1 MPRKQAQA
9 PTSARRP
16 PTKAPGSYANA
27 GAAAPHLAGIKKI
40 HPEFLPVI
48 SATSGNSINQI
59 RDALTTYC
67 QRELGGISKIFAS
80 GEFEPPK
87 EILFWAE
94 DYSETAD
101 PHGINKGRLL
111 NRMRVRDSEIDQ
123 YNNSKLR
130 LFGIITS
137 MMTKE
142 LDDKMKAYFADL
154 QKREAASASSTAAT
168 TTTATTSDPSCP
180 LLLWKSIVIVLT
192 SKTSGNLRIDQ
203 DAAAY
208 NFSSA
213 KQRGNESINE
223 FLLRLENIISTYSIL
238 ELTPP
243 SKESQ
248 AMRFVQGL
256 DNSRFSSMQTHFA
269 NELNLG
275 RDLYPADLSSAAAQA
290 SRWMV
295 AGSRGP
301 QDVQTSFMGL
311 KKNDK
316 KAKDKDPKDK
326 YKDAAKKLPNAKPTE
341 TKKCIYC
348 NNLGHTVLECNKL
361 KQAQATAQAT
371 LPASKATVTRSK
383 TPMPREGTT
392 MMSHV
397 RQEPDDE
404 EECDS
409 HFMMS
414 HVHLA
419 QPCSTILATGG
430 AASLTPTQVVLDTGA
445 NASVVKNKKLLQ
457 RVHSTRTVH
466 FDGLA
471 GILPIS
477 EIGDL
482 EDLCSAYYSP
492 HAIANIVS
500 FSQLRENGH
509 TITYNSGYGRSPDT
523 FTVRTPLDTYI
534 FSSRTNGLYVCDIS
548 HHRTVAVTTVAD
560 NEALFTRTE
569 VEKAKQARNLMKR
582 MGHPPDSKMIRALQ
596 YGNLHGTRI
605 LPADIHR
612 ATTIYGPSVAAL
624 RGHTVTQRPHAF
636 PVEQPRDRAV
646 APQSMYLDLFRAHS
660 LDFLLTY
667 VRPLNH
673 LMVTSIAKSDLTTLR
688 RTLRTHLGVY
698 GQRRIRINNLYCD
711 NEKGITAMA
720 ADFAGAGITLH
731 QSGPWMHV
739 HVIERQIRT
748 VKEGVRTGLACLPYS
763 CCNLI
768 FKFLVG
774 FTVTRENMF
783 PDSTRTDNLS
793 PFQVLY
799 NRPVDVNRDAHLEFG
814 ALYEVT
820 SRTGDNTMAFRTI
833 SAIGLAQT
841 PNGTGTCQF
850 YNIGAG
856 TIFAANHFKQV
867 PMTADIISRLNA
879 LAALDKHAPTKDPIF
894 TYHGNEVL
902 GSSRDPEPTISPY
915 VRSDPDPGSSP
926 YVRPDIDIGTT
937 ISPYIRPI
945 SEPET
950 TARTY
955 VRSMRPH
962 PGDADLQ
969 YFTPITDL
977 PPDSLTMAP
986 TGAPIRADSL
996 RMPSH
1001 TEESR
1006 GDPEPPIVTPTPEEE
1021 PDDPE
1026 MPTLIE
1032 GDDDDDDDT
1041 FNRTVNRQATST
1053 PYSHPQRER
1062 RPPDRLNLH
1071 HTVPTLLSAFH
1082 ITARRALKENREQ
1095 AEPAI
1100 MAELATLLTKKVF
1113 HAVDIQSLTPLQQ
1126 KGILNS
1132 TMNVTQKFAPS
1143 SDGKGRVKD
1152 KLKARLVCGG
1162 NRQDRSMYT
1171 REETSSPTVSTTSV
1185 LLLSQLAAAERR
1197 TVISL
1202 DIGSAYLNASM
1213 PKDDPLRAVHMRIS
1227 PEIATFLI
1235 KLDPEMAKFQ
1245 LKNGSVIVELDQAL
1259 YGCIESA
1266 VLWYQELSSTMDT
1279 LGYTAN
1285 PLDPCVFNCVRAHV
1299 QTTVAVYVD
1308 DLLITG
1314 NDAQSMAK
1322 LIDGLKKKYKEL
1334 KVVTGK
1340 VHNYLGM
1347 VLDFTSP
1354 NYVSVSQAGMTL
1366 DITRDKPL
1374 DAVTPHKDGHANSS
1388 KTPAPSYL
1396 FDVTPTSDPLDPAG
1410 QKTVHSVGAKI
1421 LFLGTHSRPDII
1433 TANSFHTKR
1442 VLTPT
1447 DEDAR
1452 KLKRTLSYLEAT
1464 ASLPLILGC
1473 NLPPEVHTFIDAS
1486 FAVHPNMRSHSGT
1499 CVTLGTGMTHCKST
1513 MQKTNATSSCHS
1525 ELIAL
1530 SKGLNQ
1536 SLWICSFLEAQGY
1549 PRLPV
1554 TVYQDN
1560 LSTIKLV
1567 ENGRSNSELTRHIAI
1582 GYFWVHDLIKR
1593 DLITLKYCPT
1603 EDMVADYFTKP
1614 LQGSLFLK
1622 LRNMIMGKVATIE
1635 KK

>member
-1 MPRKQAQA
+1 MPRKTPPAS
-9 PTSARRP
+9 TFARRP
-16 PTKAPGSYANA
+16 PSKAPGSYANA
-27 GAAAPHLAGIKKI
+27 GVASPHLAGIKKI
-40 HPEFLPVI
+40 HPEFLPII

-87 EILFWAE
+87 EILYRAE

-142 LDDKMKAYFADL
+142 LDEKMKSYFADL
-154 QKREAASASSTAAT
+154 QKREAAAASSTAAAT
-168 TTTATTSDPSCP
+168 TTIDPSCP

-192 SKTSGNLRIDQ
+192 SKTSGNIRIDQ

-213 KQRGNESINE
+213 KQKPNESIHE
-223 FLLRLENIISTYSIL
+223 FQLRLENIISTYTIL
-238 ELTPP
+238 DLTPP

-248 AMRFVQGL
+248 AMRFIQGL
-256 DNSRFSSMQTHFA
+256 ENSRFSTMQTHFA

-275 RDLYPADLSSAAAQA
+275 RDLYPIDLSSAAGQA

-295 AGSRGP
+295 VGSRGP
-301 QDVQTSFMGL
+301 QDVQTSFMGI

-316 KAKDKDPKDK
+316 KTKDKDSKDK
-326 YKDAAKKLPNAKPTE
+326 HKEAPKKTYNPKTE

-348 NNLGHTVLECNKL
+348 NNLGHTILECNKL
-361 KQAQATAQAT
+361 KAAQATAQDTPKNTANKSKP
-371 LPASKATVTRSK
+371 PA
-383 TPMPREGTT
+383 PREGTT
-392 MMSHV
+392 MMPHL
-397 RQEPDDE
+397 RQETDDE
-404 EECDS
+404 EDFDT
-409 HFMMS
+409 HFMIA
-414 HVHLA
+414 HVHLV
-419 QPCSTILATGG
+419 QSCSNILATGG
-430 AASLTPTQVVLDTGA
+430 AGSITPTQIVLDTGA

-457 RVHSTRTVH
+457 RVHRTRTVH

-509 TITYNSGYGRSPDT
+509 AITYNSGYGRNPDT
-523 FTVRTPLDTYI
+523 FTVRTPLDLYT
-534 FSSRTNGLYVCDIS
+534 FSRRTNGLYVCDIS

-560 NEALFTRTE
+560 NEALFTRAE
-569 VEKAKQARNLMKR
+569 VIKAKQARNLMQR
-582 MGHPPDSKMIRALQ
+582 MGHPPDAKMIRALQ
-596 YGNLHGTRI
+596 YGNLHGTSI

-624 RGHTVTQRPHAF
+624 RGRTNTQRPHAF
-636 PVEQPRDRAV
+636 PAEQPRDRAV
-646 APQSMYLDLFRAHS
+646 DPQSMYLDLFRAHS
-660 LDFLLTY
+660 MDFLLTY

-673 LMVTSIAKSDLTTLR
+673 LMVTAIAKSDLTTLR

-698 GQRRIRINNLYCD
+698 GQRRIRIQNLYCD
-711 NEKGITAMA
+711 GEKGITAMA
-720 ADFAGAGITLH
+720 ADFAGAGITLY
-731 QSGPWMHV
+731 QSGPGMHV
-739 HVIERQIRT
+739 HVIERQIQT
-748 VKEGVRTGLACLPYS
+748 VKKGVRTGLACLPYS

-793 PFQVLY
+793 PFQILY

-833 SAIGLAQT
+833 TSIGLAQT

-850 YNIGAG
+850 FNIGAG
-856 TIFAANHFKQV
+856 TIFSANHFKQV

-902 GSSRDPEPTISPY
+902 DSSTDLEPAIRPY
-915 VRSDPDPGSSP
+915 VRADPDPGSSQYVRSSPNVGTTVTPYVHPTPQPETTIRP
-926 YVRPDIDIGTT
+926 YVR
-937 ISPYIRPI
+937 
-945 SEPET
+945 SE
-950 TARTY
+950 
-955 VRSMRPH
+955 VPH
-962 PGDADLQ
+962 PGNADSQHFQL
-969 YFTPITDL
+969 ITDL
-977 PPDSLTMAP
+977 PPDPLTMAP
-986 TGAPIRADSL
+986 SGAPIRADSL
-996 RMPSH
+996 HMPSH

-1006 GDPEPPIVTPTPEEE
+1006 GDPELPIVTSPTVEEPE
-1021 PDDPE
+1021 PDD
-1026 MPTLIE
+1026 MPALIE
-1032 GDDDDDDDT
+1032 GDDDEDDDFD
-1041 FNRTVNRQATST
+1041 RTLTRQPTST
-1053 PYSHPQRER
+1053 PYSHPKRDR

-1071 HTVPTLLSAFH
+1071 ITAPTLLSAFH

-1113 HAVDIQSLTPLQQ
+1113 HAVDIQSLTPQQQ

-1143 SDGKGRVKD
+1143 SDGKGRIKD
-1152 KLKARLVCGG
+1152 KLKARLVGGG
-1162 NRQDRSMYT
+1162 NRQDRTMYT

-1185 LLLSQLAAAERR
+1185 LLLCQLAAAERR
-1197 TVISL
+1197 TVTTL
-1202 DIGSAYLNASM
+1202 DIGSAYLNAAM

-1245 LKNGSVIVELDQAL
+1245 LKNGSIIVELDQAL

-1279 LGYTAN
+1279 LGYKAN
-1285 PLDPCVFNCVRAHV
+1285 PLDPCVFNSVRAHV

-1314 NDAQSMAK
+1314 NDAISMSM

-1347 VLDFTSP
+1347 VLDFTTDD
-1354 NYVSVSQAGMTL
+1354 YVSVSQAGMTL

-1374 DAVTPHKDGHANSS
+1374 DAVTPHKDGHANST
-1388 KTPAPSYL
+1388 KTPAPTYL
-1396 FDVTPTSDPLDPAG
+1396 FDVTSTSDSLDSTR
-1410 QKTVHSVGAKI
+1410 QKIIHSVGAKI

-1442 VLTPT
+1442 VLAPT

-1473 NLPPEVHTFIDAS
+1473 NLPPAVHTFIDAS

-1499 CVTLGTGMTHCKST
+1499 CTTLGTGMFHCKST

-1549 PRLPV
+1549 PRMPV

-1593 DLITLKYCPT
+1593 DLIMLKYCST
-1603 EDMVADYFTKP
+1603 DNMIADYFTKP
-1614 LQGSLFLK
+1614 LQGSLFIK
-1622 LRNMIMGKVATIE
+1622 LRDLIMGKVATIE

>member
-1 MPRKQAQA
+1 MSLASASRKIA
-9 PTSARRP
+9 PASTFPKRP
-16 PTKAPGSYANA
+16 PPKAPGGHANT
-27 GAAAPHLAGIKKI
+27 GATAPHLNGIKKI

-48 SATSGNSINQI
+48 AATSGPTINQI
-59 RDALTTYC
+59 RDALMTYC
-67 QRELGGISKIFAS
+67 QRELGSISKIFTS
-80 GEFEPPK
+80 GEFEPPT
-87 EILFWAE
+87 EIQFRPD
-94 DYSETAD
+94 DYSESAD

-111 NRMRVRDSEIDQ
+111 NRMRVRDAEIEQ
-123 YNNSKLR
+123 YNSSKLR

-142 LDDKMKAYFADL
+142 LDEKLKSYFSDL
-154 QKREAASASSTAAT
+154 TKREATAASSTAAT
-168 TTTATTSDPSCP
+168 ATATPSDPSCP

-203 DAAAY
+203 DSAAY

-213 KQRGNESINE
+213 KQRSSESINE
-223 FLLRLENIISTYSIL
+223 FLLRLENIISTFTIL
-238 ELTPP
+238 QLTPP

-248 AMRFVQGL
+248 AMRFIQGL
-256 DNSRFSSMQTHFA
+256 ENSRFSSMQTHFA

-275 RDLYPADLSSAAAQA
+275 RDLYPTDLSSAAAQA

-301 QDVQTSFMGL
+301 QDVQTSFLGM
-311 KKNDK
+311 KKIDK
-316 KAKDKDPKDK
+316 KAKDKDAKEKPNRTPKS
-326 YKDAAKKLPNAKPTE
+326 E

-361 KQAQATAQAT
+361 KHAQATAQKASST
-371 LPASKATVTRSK
+371 SKAAVTK
-383 TPMPREGTT
+383 ATTPAPREGTT
-392 MMSHV
+392 MMPHV
-397 RQEPDDE
+397 RQETDDE
-404 EECDS
+404 DDCDS
-409 HFMMS
+409 HFMMG

-430 AASLTPTQVVLDTGA
+430 ATSISPTQIVLDTGA
-445 NASVVKNKKLLQ
+445 NASVIKNKQLLQ
-457 RVHSTRTVH
+457 RVHRTRTVQ

-471 GILPIS
+471 GMLPIS

-509 TITYNSGYGRSPDT
+509 TITYNSGHGRSPDT
-523 FTVRTPLDTYI
+523 FTVRTPLGTYV
-534 FSSRTNGLYVCDIS
+534 FSSRTNGLYVCDIKD
-548 HHRTVAVTTVAD
+548 HYRTMAVTTVAD
-560 NEALFTRTE
+560 NEALFTRAE
-569 VEKAKQARNLMKR
+569 VEKAKQARHLVQR
-582 MGHPPDSKMIRALQ
+582 MGNPPDAKIIRALQ
-596 YGNLHGTRI
+596 YGNLHGTNI
-605 LPADIHR
+605 LPADINR

-624 RGHTVTQRPHAF
+624 RGRTVTERPHAF
-636 PVEQPRDRAV
+636 PAEQPRDRAIV
-646 APQSMYLDLFRAHS
+646 PQSMYLDLFRAHS
-660 LDFLLTY
+660 MDFLLTY

-673 LMVTSIAKSDLTTLR
+673 LMVTAISKSDTVTLR

-698 GQRRIRINNLYCD
+698 GQRRIRVDNLYCD

-731 QSGPWMHV
+731 QSGPGMHV
-739 HVIERQIRT
+739 HIIERQIRT
-748 VKEGVRTGLACLPYS
+748 VKNGVRTGLACLPYC
-763 CCNLI
+763 CCNLL

-793 PFQVLY
+793 PFQLLY
-799 NRPVDVNRDAHLEFG
+799 NRPVDVKRDAHLEFG

-833 SAIGLAQT
+833 TAIGLAQT

-850 YNIGAG
+850 YNIGAA

-867 PMTADIISRLNA
+867 PMTADIISRLNV
-879 LAALDKHAPTKDPIF
+879 LAAQDKHTPTKDPIF

-902 GSSRDPEPTISPY
+902 DSPSDPETAISPY
-915 VRSDPDPGSSP
+915 VRSTVHHPIND
-926 YVRPDIDIGTT
+926 DIQ
-937 ISPYIRPI
+937 
-945 SEPET
+945 
-950 TARTY
+950 
-955 VRSMRPH
+955 H
-962 PGDADLQ
+962 
-969 YFTPITDL
+969 FTPITDL
-977 PPDSLTMAP
+977 PPNSVTMAP

-996 RMPSH
+996 RMHSH

-1006 GDPEPPIVTPTPEEE
+1006 GDPESPIVTPTTVEE
-1021 PDDPE
+1021 PELADTEPEPTDPE
-1026 MPTLIE
+1026 MPALIE
-1032 GDDDDDDDT
+1032 DDDDDDVDDT
-1041 FNRTVNRQATST
+1041 FRTLNRKLTST
-1053 PYSHPQRER
+1053 PYIHPQRER
-1062 RPPDRLNLH
+1062 RPPDRLNLNI
-1071 HTVPTLLSAFH
+1071 TTPTLLSAFH

-1113 HAVDIQSLTPLQQ
+1113 HAVDIQSLTPQQQ

-1143 SDGKGRVKD
+1143 SDGKGRIKD

-1162 NRQDRSMYT
+1162 NRQDRSIYS

-1202 DIGSAYLNASM
+1202 DIGSAYLNAAM
-1213 PKDDPLRAVHMRIS
+1213 PKDDPLKAVHMRIS
-1227 PEIATFLI
+1227 PEIATFLTQ
-1235 KLDPEMAKFQ
+1235 LDPGMAKFQ
-1245 LKNGSVIVELDQAL
+1245 LKNGSVIVQLDQAL

-1279 LGYTAN
+1279 LGYKAN
-1285 PLDPCVFNCVRAHV
+1285 PLDPCVFNTVRAHV

-1314 NDAQSMAK
+1314 NDATSMAN
-1322 LIDGLKKKYKEL
+1322 LINGLKKKYKEL
-1334 KVVTGK
+1334 KIVTGK

-1347 VLDFTSP
+1347 VLDFTTTD
-1354 NYVSVSQAGMTL
+1354 YVSVNQTGMTL

-1388 KTPAPSYL
+1388 KTPAPPYL
-1396 FDVTPTSDPLDPAG
+1396 FDVTPTSDPLDSAG

-1473 NLPPEVHTFIDAS
+1473 NLPPTVHTFIDAS
-1486 FAVHPNMRSHSGT
+1486 FAVHPNMRSHSGVCT
-1499 CVTLGTGMTHCKST
+1499 TLGTGMLHCKST

-1549 PRLPV
+1549 PRMPV

-1593 DLITLKYCPT
+1593 ELITLKYCPT
-1603 EDMVADYFTKP
+1603 ENMVADYFTKP

-1622 LRNMIMGKVATIE
+1622 LRNLVMGKVTTIE
-1635 KK
+1635 K